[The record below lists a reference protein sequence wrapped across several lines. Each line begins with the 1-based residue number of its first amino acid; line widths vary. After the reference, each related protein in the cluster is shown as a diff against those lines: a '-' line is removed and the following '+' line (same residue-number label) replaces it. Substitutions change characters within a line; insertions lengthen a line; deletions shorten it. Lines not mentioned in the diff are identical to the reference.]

1 MLGKTAESMREAIVA
16 NPRAVQLYERL
27 AQINA
32 WQADVDARW
41 VALAAVEALSP
52 TAAVDQRQVL
62 AQGRA
67 ALKAPAK
74 VKLDDAARR
83 LLRGDLGGPLLELW
97 RAIAPGVQ
105 VATGVD
111 AGKLGFGRGDKVA
124 LKKLGDKLE
133 PLASALAAFGVE
145 DVEIYVSASRNGVAR
160 ALAGETPVLCLGAD
174 IASAATP
181 QHRFQLGRTVAT
193 LAEGVATLAEL
204 REGELGWT
212 IAAALRACDVA
223 VPPGLAEVVAGDD
236 TSIAERAKVL
246 KKELSRKAKGT
257 VTQVVQRARELGDID
272 LFRTNALAVGHR
284 AGLVWAG
291 DLAVALGILD
301 VGKGGRQLTDSPA
314 ALALVGWS
322 VSLDHLKLRNL
333 LGVSLKGTTR

>member
-1 MLGKTAESMREAIVA
+1 
-16 NPRAVQLYERL
+16 VQLYERL

-67 ALKAPAK
+67 SVSAPAK
-74 VKLDDAARR
+74 VKLDEASRK
-83 LLRGDLGGPLLELW
+83 LLRGDLGGPVLDLW
-97 RAIAPGVQ
+97 RAIAPAVQ
-105 VATGVD
+105 ATTGVD
-111 AGKLGFGRGDKVA
+111 AGKLGFARGDRIA

-133 PLASALAAFGVE
+133 PVASALAAFGID
-145 DVEIYVSASRNGVAR
+145 DVDIYVSASRNGVAR
-160 ALAGETPVLCLGAD
+160 ALAGETPILCLGAD
-174 IASAATP
+174 VAAATTP
-181 QHRFQLGRTVAT
+181 NHRFLLGRTVAT
-193 LAEGVATLAEL
+193 LAEGVAGLADL
-204 REGELGWT
+204 REGELPWT

-223 VPPGLAEVVAGDD
+223 IPPSLSELVPGEE
-236 TSIAERAKVL
+236 TSIAERAKML
-246 KKELSRKAKGT
+246 KKELSRKAKG
-257 VTQVVQRARELGDID
+257 VIAQVAPRIRDTGEIEA
-272 LFRTNALAVGHR
+272 FRTRALETRHR

-291 DLAVALGILD
+291 DLAVALAILD

-322 VSLDHLKLRNL
+322 VSLEHLKLRSQ
-333 LGVSLKGTTR
+333 LGVALKGTAR